1 MQLFKR
7 PPRDESEEYFER
19 GRRYRDRKNKEFNFA
34 LAVDFFKEA
43 IKLNPDNSR
52 YHGELGR
59 TYVAAPLLA
68 VTHGIG
74 GVKVKECLFLGIEEL
89 KEALRL
95 DHEYTEAY
103 LVLGEAYRYLGE
115 NEKAVQAFKAVLQMP
130 DVSFVGDTVIKSY
143 AKKELK
149 QLEQNENRQ
158 CQPDVAQQHLERAML
173 YRDEK
178 KYRRAEMEL
187 GQALRLAPS
196 WSWLYQ
202 TICNLMECR

>member
-7 PPRDESEEYFER
+7 PPRDQSEEYFEL

-34 LAVDFFKEA
+34 LAVDCFKEA

-59 TYVAAPLLA
+59 AYVAAPLLA
-68 VTHGIG
+68 VTYGIS
-74 GVKVKECLFLGIEEL
+74 GVRVGECLSLGIEEL

-95 DHEYTEAY
+95 DHEYVEAY

-115 NEKAVQAFKAVLQMP
+115 NDKAAQAFQAVLQMP
-130 DVSFVGDTVIKSY
+130 DVSFVGDRVIKSY
-143 AKKELK
+143 AKRELK
-149 QLEQNENRQ
+149 QLEQGENRR
-158 CQPDVAQQHLERAML
+158 CQPEAAQQHLERAML
-173 YRDEK
+173 YRDKK
-178 KYRRAEMEL
+178 KYRQADMEL

-202 TICNLMECR
+202 TICTLME